1 MGWWPVDEVF
11 RRIEETLRRTQE
23 YIRDLERTFMPRVA
37 RGVVS
42 VGREVLTG
50 FREPLVD
57 VREEDDEVV
66 VTMEL
71 PGVNKEDIRVNAT
84 ENFVEVRADV
94 RRERAEERGHYF
106 RRERFYTGF
115 YRRVE
120 LPYPV
125 DPSTGKAKFENGI
138 LEIRLKKAVRERG
151 RRIPV
156 E

>member
-1 MGWWPVDEVF
+1 MSWWPIDEVF

-23 YIRDLERTFMPRVA
+23 YIRDVERALMPRVA
-37 RGVVS
+37 RGAIS
-42 VGREVLTG
+42 IGREVITG
-50 FREPLVD
+50 FREPLID
-57 VREEDDEVV
+57 LREEDDEIVI
-66 VTMEL
+66 TMEL
-71 PGVNKEDIRVNAT
+71 PGVKKEDIKVNAT
-84 ENFVEVRADV
+84 ENFVEVRADIK
-94 RRERAEERGHYF
+94 REETEEKAHYI

-125 DPSTGKAKFENGI
+125 DPSTGKAKFENGV
-138 LEIRLKKAVRERG
+138 LEIRLKKAVKERG